1 MIKRSISVVLIALL
15 MGGCVIETSSS
26 SLERNKNIDKAVEAY
41 IAAGMLY
48 LKEGNLRVAS
58 RKFKKAY
65 ELNPDNP
72 EANNALALFY
82 TVENEPEQI
91 EKYYKTAIAE
101 KPDYSIARN
110 NYASFLFDQERY
122 TDARDQLLVVVKDY
136 DYSERN
142 KSLES
147 LGYCYLNL
155 GDSANAERYFMRALQ
170 RDARMGRSL
179 LELAE
184 INFNDGRYKRAE
196 RYLESFDRLSAPNS
210 RHLWLAV
217 RLQRILKNKHK
228 LASFALALKNI
239 FPDSSEYEAYVAS
252 LPKSKVA
259 GTEAKTE
266 LTEAKSSRIEP
277 VRIEPI
283 NVKQNS
289 QPLQKL

>member
-1 MIKRSISVVLIALL
+1 MIKRSIGVVLIALL
-15 MGGCVIETSSS
+15 MGGCIIETSSS
-26 SLERNKNIDKAVEAY
+26 SLARNKNIKKAVEAY
-41 IAAGMLY
+41 ISAGMIY
-48 LKEGNLRVAS
+48 LKEGDLGTAS

-65 ELNPDNP
+65 ELSPNNP

-82 TVENEPEQI
+82 TVENEGEQV
-91 EKYYKTAIAE
+91 EKYYKAAISE
-101 KPDYSIARN
+101 RSDYSVARN
-110 NYASFLFDQERY
+110 NYASFLFDQGRY

-136 DYSERN
+136 DYAQRN

-155 GDSANAERYFMRALQ
+155 DDIANAERYFMRALQ
-170 RDARMGRSL
+170 RNAQMGRSL

-196 RYLESFDRLSAPNS
+196 RYLESFDRLSAPNP

-239 FPDSSEYEAYVAS
+239 FPESAEYNAYVTS
-252 LPKSKVA
+252 LPKSNTAEKV
-259 GTEAKTE
+259 TEAE
-266 LTEAKSSRIEP
+266 LTEAELTRAEI
-277 VRIEPI
+277 I

-289 QPLQKL
+289 QLLQKR

>member
-15 MGGCVIETSSS
+15 MGGCVIETSNSS
-26 SLERNKNIDKAVEAY
+26 FDRNKNIDKAVEAY
-41 IAAGMLY
+41 IAAGMVY
-48 LKEGNLRVAS
+48 LKEGNLGTAN

-65 ELNPDNP
+65 QLNPDNP

-82 TVENEPEQI
+82 TVENEGEQV
-91 EKYYKTAIAE
+91 EKYYKAAIAG

-110 NYASFLFDQERY
+110 NYASFLFDLGRY
-122 TDARDQLLVVVKDY
+122 AEARDQLLVVVKDY
-136 DYSERN
+136 DYPQRN

-155 GDSANAERYFMRALQ
+155 ADTANAERYFMRALQ
-170 RDARMGRSL
+170 RNARMGRSL

-196 RYLESFDRLSAPNS
+196 RYLESFDRLSAPNP

-217 RLQRILKNKHK
+217 RLQRILKGKHK

-239 FPDSSEYEAYVAS
+239 FPDSSEYKAYVAS
-252 LPKSKVA
+252 LSKSKA
-259 GTEAKTE
+259 AETETGIETE
-266 LTEAKSSRIEP
+266 LTEVESARAEP
-277 VRIEPI
+277 S
-283 NVKQNS
+283 NVKQNP

>member
-15 MGGCVIETSSS
+15 MGGCVIETSTS
-26 SLERNKNIDKAVEAY
+26 SLERNRNIDKAVEAY
-41 IAAGMLY
+41 IAAGMVY
-48 LKEGNLRVAS
+48 LKEGDLGTAN

-65 ELNPDNP
+65 GLNPDNP

-82 TVENEPEQI
+82 TVENEGEQV
-91 EKYYKTAIAE
+91 EKYYKAAIAE
-101 KPDYSIARN
+101 KPGYSIARN
-110 NYASFLFDQERY
+110 NYGSFLFDQGRFA
-122 TDARDQLLVVVKDY
+122 DARDQLLVVVKDY
-136 DYSERN
+136 DYAQRN

-170 RDARMGRSL
+170 RNARMGRSL

-196 RYLESFDRLSAPNS
+196 RYLESFDRLSAPNP

-217 RLQRILKNKHK
+217 RLQRILKDKHK

-239 FPDSSEYEAYVAS
+239 FPDTPEYKAYVAS
-252 LPKSKVA
+252 LPKSEAA
-259 GTEAKTE
+259 GEITNAE
-266 LTEAKSSRIEP
+266 LTEAKSTEVI
-277 VRIEPI
+277 
-283 NVKQNS
+283 QNS
-289 QPLQKL
+289 PQLQKL